1 MSRRRVETETGFGE
15 LSGSGLRL
23 RPKLGLSVGLKSRL
37 RCQHVVCN
45 QVRCYESDLR
55 KKSVCIPGNGI
66 NVAFLFQVEA
76 SGDKHQLWKTQAQ
89 ILPGDK
95 YKVWGNRMR

>member
-1 MSRRRVETETGFGE
+1 MSRRRTETETGSGE

-37 RCQHVVCN
+37 RCQPRLQS

-55 KKSVCIPGNGI
+55 KKSVCIQGNGI

-76 SGDKHQLWKTQAQ
+76 SGDKHQLWKMQAQ

-95 YKVWGNRMR
+95 YKVWGTE